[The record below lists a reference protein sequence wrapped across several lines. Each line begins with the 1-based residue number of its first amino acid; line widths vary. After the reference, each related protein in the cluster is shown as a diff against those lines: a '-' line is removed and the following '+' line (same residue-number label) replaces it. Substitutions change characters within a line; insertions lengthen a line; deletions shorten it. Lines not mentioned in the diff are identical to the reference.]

1 MAPSRI
7 FHLDGSHELPHENT
21 LDAARAALVVIDMQ
35 ESFRSAVPDFGE
47 VAARIA
53 TAVTGAQLL
62 NVPVVVTEQYPK
74 GLGRTAAEIAAAL
87 APGSEPIEKTA
98 FSSCGAREFVARLER
113 RGAKQILVCG
123 IEAHICVNQT
133 THDLLSLGFQVHLLT
148 DCVTAR
154 AARNR
159 EAGLA
164 KMQRAGAVPSSVE
177 LALFELL
184 RDARH
189 EQFKAVQ
196 KLIR

>member
-1 MAPSRI
+1 MSPPEI
-7 FHLDGSHELPHENT
+7 FTRKIHDPMLHENT

-35 ESFRSAVPDFGE
+35 ESFRAVMPDFGE
-47 VAARIA
+47 VAERIA
-53 TAVTGAQLL
+53 VAVRGAHLL
-62 NVPVVVTEQYPK
+62 NVPVVVTEQYPT

-98 FSSCGAREFVARLER
+98 FSSCGAQEFVARLER
-113 RGAKQILVCG
+113 AGAQQILVCG

-133 THDLLSLGFQVHLLT
+133 THDLLARGLQVHLLT
-148 DCVTAR
+148 DCITSR
-154 AARNR
+154 APRDR
-159 EAGLA
+159 EAGLS
-164 KMQRAGAVPSSVE
+164 KMRRSGALPSAVE

-196 KLIR
+196 KLIK